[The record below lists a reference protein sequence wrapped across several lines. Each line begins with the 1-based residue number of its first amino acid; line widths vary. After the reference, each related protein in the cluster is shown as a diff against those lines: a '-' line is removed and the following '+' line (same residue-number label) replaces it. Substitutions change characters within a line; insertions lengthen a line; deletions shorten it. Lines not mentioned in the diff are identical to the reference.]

1 MLVAVVAFVMG
12 LMGGGVIAIVCICLC
27 LGNKH
32 NGFEND
38 DEYYE
43 WAENERKKERVMEID
58 KINKSKEKRW
68 TCCSV

>member
-32 NGFEND
+32 NGFKND
-38 DEYYE
+38 DGYYE
-43 WAENERKKERVMEID
+43 WAESERKK
-58 KINKSKEKRW
+58 KG
-68 TCCSV
+68 